1 MIPKPKII
9 IIYESYHHQNTEKVA
24 HIIAQ
29 RLQADLYHTDE
40 AKSVPLSEYEVIG
53 IGTGIYYGK
62 PHRKIHSF
70 INNLPIFNGQKS
82 FLFTTSGIIYK
93 KYIQGVSSKIIH
105 RLEEK
110 KLKVIDCLSIK
121 GWDTFGPLK
130 LIGGIN
136 KGHPDLADL
145 YNAELFANKLINEL

>member
-24 HIIAQ
+24 HIIAKK
-29 RLQADLYHTDE
+29 LQADLYLTDE
-40 AKSVPLSEYEVIG
+40 VKTVPLSEYEVIG

-70 INNLPIFNGQKS
+70 LNNLPIFNGQRS

-93 KYIQGVSSKIIH
+93 KYIQGVTAKIIQ
-105 RLEEK
+105 RIEEK
-110 KLKVIDCLSIK
+110 GLKVIDYLSIK
-121 GWDTFGPLK
+121 GWDTFDPLK

-136 KGHPDLADL
+136 KGHPDLSDL
-145 YNAELFANKLINEL
+145 FNEELFANKLINEL